1 MSKKAI
7 LVVSFG
13 TSYEETRKRTIDA
26 IENDL
31 ASAFPDRTLYRAWTS
46 KRILKKLAE
55 TKGVYFDTIGEAMEK
70 MLQDGITDLL
80 VQPTHMLFGLETRA
94 MTEEIDHYRDQFETI
109 RVGTPMLAEQEDKN
123 DLVEAVADIFADL
136 KDGEFL
142 ALMGHGS
149 PHIQEPIYEELGEL
163 FRKKGYKNIL
173 VGTVEHEPG
182 FDFILEKARQEKP
195 EGVILAPLMIVAGD
209 HALNDMSGEDEDS
222 WKSQLESSGISTY
235 CVLKGLGEYEQI
247 RRIFVKHAQEAVQ
260 QKR

>member
-13 TSYEETRKRTIDA
+13 TSYEETRERTIDA

-31 ASAFPDRTLYRAWTS
+31 AAAFSDRTLYRAWTS
-46 KRILKKLAE
+46 RRILKKLKE
-55 TKGVYFDTIGEAMEK
+55 TKGIHFDTIGEAMER
-70 MLQDGITDLL
+70 MLQDGVTDLL

-94 MTEEIDHYRDQFETI
+94 MTEEISHYQDRFENVRT
-109 RVGTPMLAEQEDKN
+109 GMPMLADQEDKSA
-123 DLVEAVADIFADL
+123 LVEAVADIFSDL
-136 KDGEFL
+136 KDGELL

-149 PHIQEPIYEELGEL
+149 PHIQEPIYEELGGL
-163 FRKKGYKNIL
+163 FQKKGHKNIL

-195 EGVILAPLMIVAGD
+195 ERVILAPLMIVAGD
-209 HALNDMSGEDEDS
+209 HALNDMSGEEEDS
-222 WKSQLESSGISTY
+222 WKSQLESNGVSAY

-247 RRIFVKHAQEAVQ
+247 RRIFVKHAQEAV
-260 QKR
+260 R